1 MKQGL
6 ANVLGRVL
14 TVFFALVIS
23 ALLLYITCTSVQP
36 RIDERVEAELSASR
50 MEVLPEAEE
59 LVKMEDIELIEGV
72 RDVYSASDSSGY
84 VVTVDKK
91 TEFGNICVMTGLDPN
106 GAVKLTKVVD
116 RGGGQPSEEG
126 AQGYAYYYTAA
137 SQAQFGSAA
146 RARRLVEQLDETSYS
161 ASDVLSAIA
170 TSKAQLDII
179 GGEF

>member
-6 ANVLGRVL
+6 SNVLARVL

-72 RDVYSASDSSGY
+72 RDVYSASDGSGY

-91 TEFGNICVMTGLDPN
+91 TEFGNICVMTSLDPN

-116 RGGGQPSEEG
+116 RGGGPG
-126 AQGYAYYYTAA
+126 TTGFTAY
-137 SQAQFGSAA
+137 G
-146 RARRLVEQLDETSYS
+146 ARRLVEQLDETSYS